1 MADSLAGKLLI
12 ASLRITEPTF
22 FRTVVFVCAHD
33 AEGALG
39 VVINRPLKGEAVARH
54 LPRFEPFASE
64 PAVLFSGGPVE
75 TAAALVLGRWKPIL
89 DIPTPNLIVG
99 RTGLLELSR
108 PIEELSGSLAEV
120 RLYAGYAGWT
130 GGQLEAELEQESW
143 FVVDAMEDDIFSA
156 RPETL
161 WRDVLQRQPGR
172 LAMFAYAPN
181 DPGVN

>member
-1 MADSLAGKLLI
+1 M
-12 ASLRITEPTF
+12 
-22 FRTVVFVCAHD
+22 
-33 AEGALG
+33 
-39 VVINRPLKGEAVARH
+39 
-54 LPRFEPFASE
+54 
-64 PAVLFSGGPVE
+64 
-75 TAAALVLGRWKPIL
+75 LGRWKPIL

-99 RTGLLELSR
+99 RTGLLDLSR